1 MVYSGNRLWGVDLN
15 APSPISTRVQVPLDV
30 EGTPLGWSSDGTEL
44 LLMREDPTDQTFPYD
59 KYLYILHADG
69 TETQPT
75 TQPIGG
81 TSDAAISPD
90 GKRVVYVVHT
100 GDEDETGTLYIVDAD
115 GGQPVRIAD
124 VAESPTFSPD
134 GTQIAYLS
142 AGEHVWVMNAD
153 GTDARE
159 ILVGEQGVSDLQ
171 WSPAGDRIA
180 MANTLTVAIYTF
192 APDGSDFTEVISDG
206 FNPYWSPD
214 GSQIAYM
221 RPYGE
226 PLVGSPGLAIA
237 DTDGSSV
244 RTFGF
249 GSSGPWHPGTAETP

>member
-1 MVYSGNRLWGVDLN
+1 MY
-15 APSPISTRVQVPLDV
+15 
-30 EGTPLGWSSDGTEL
+30 
-44 LLMREDPTDQTFPYD
+44 F
-59 KYLYILHADG
+59 
-69 TETQPT
+69 
-75 TQPIGG
+75 GG
-81 TSDAAISPD
+81 AAISPD
-90 GKRVVYVVHT
+90 GSSVVFALQAVPTEDLGLYVVEAEGGRPVHLPLPAA
-100 GDEDETGTLYIVDAD
+100 EVIVMT
-115 GGQPVRIAD
+115 
-124 VAESPTFSPD
+124 PTFSPD